1 MASFKKLITLIQN
14 AGSSLTSFSQST
26 NKATSAINKS
36 TSAIEQNTRALN
48 KNIQASNVIVAK
60 VESNAKRRYSAEER
74 ANLKILVDDTKT
86 KNKLLVEQEKFN
98 NKRELLEQK
107 YQQKL
112 ENMRQ
117 KQASSSGFSL
127 SNLFAGYYLATR
139 AVSALTSITD
149 VSDTAL
155 STKARLGLYNQS
167 QYSNDELYDMM
178 YMSSQR
184 SRTGLEDTSD
194 LVNRILVSGAMQ
206 GAGSATESIRI
217 AEIINKASVAGG
229 GTRDEIQR
237 SLRQLAQGLSSGSLQ
252 GDELRSIREQTPFL
266 AQMLAEGLNKVAPE
280 LGGNLAIGDLKDLG
294 GEGELTAER
303 ILKAFSAMEEGI
315 NEKFNAM
322 PRTFAQSMTQIN
334 NVWTRFIA
342 NLSET
347 GGALSYINKIASE
360 IADYLMSE
368 KGQTMLNRLANSLN
382 SIASTLYTIWSYAS
396 PLLSTLLESG
406 PVIETLIGSLSV
418 LIGLGLANKI
428 ANLVTG
434 MGALGSTGLYVAG
447 AMLAVA
453 GASTVASLAFQA
465 MGDDSETAN
474 KKVQASWDSLGYHIL
489 GILGLLETAIISGV
503 SLVADFVIL
512 TFENTLRAV
521 SLAINGLLAGV
532 QGIGWIGAK
541 VVDAVTAD
549 KWDLSSKVE
558 SGLSNTTDTINNSWY
573 GLTHPMESF
582 NNTLG
587 GGTSLHQ
594 GAFNMMDTV
603 GDYWFTKG
611 ADAYEASW
619 DKQEK
624 TEKQLEKLTNLLD
637 TMSSEDFT
645 YHVGDVDNVKGT
657 VDISSEDLKLLK
669 DIATRDL
676 LLNMTSVTPQANITF
691 GDVRETADVDKIM
704 DVIEDMVENAFATS
718 LVYTD

>member
-1 MASFKKLITLIQN
+1 MASFKRLITLIQN

-48 KNIQASNVIVAK
+48 ENIQTSDVFVAK
-60 VESNAKRRYSAEER
+60 IESTASRIY
-74 ANLKILVDDTKT
+74 KT
-86 KNKLLVEQEKFN
+86 T
-98 NKRELLEQK
+98 
-107 YQQKL
+107 QKL
-112 ENMRQ
+112 KTTLQ

-237 SLRQLAQGLSSGSLQ
+237 SLRQLAQGLSSGALQ

-294 GEGELTAER
+294 GEGELTTER
-303 ILKAFSAMEEGI
+303 ILKAFSAMEEDI
-315 NEKFNAM
+315 TEKFNAM

-382 SIASTLYTIWSYAS
+382 SIASTLYTIWSYVS

-418 LIGLGLANKI
+418 LIGLGLASKI

-434 MGALGSTGLYVAG
+434 MGAFGKTGLYVAG

-453 GASTVASLAFQA
+453 GASTIASLAFQA

-474 KKVQASWDSLGYHIL
+474 KKVQASWDSLIYHIM
-489 GILGLLETAIISGV
+489 GVLGLFGTNMIVVA
-503 SLVADFVIL
+503 SLVADFIIF

-521 SLAINGLLAGV
+521 SLAFNGLLAGV

-558 SGLSNTTDTINNSWY
+558 NGLSDTADVINRNWN
-573 GLTHPMESF
+573 GLIHPVESF

-594 GAFNMMDTV
+594 GAFYMKDTV
-603 GDYWFTKG
+603 SDYWFNKG
-611 ADAYEASW
+611 ADAYVESW